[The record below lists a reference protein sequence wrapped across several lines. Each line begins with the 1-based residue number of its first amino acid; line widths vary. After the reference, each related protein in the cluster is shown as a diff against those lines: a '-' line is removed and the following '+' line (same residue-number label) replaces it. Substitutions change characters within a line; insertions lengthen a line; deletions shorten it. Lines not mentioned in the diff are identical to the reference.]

1 MVTDD
6 DPMARKRRADS
17 LIEATARE
25 LHDLLGEAV
34 SRLQP
39 FPPLPGSFFTY
50 GIEIEGGFAD
60 SPERGCVILAPDGE
74 LYEFELSIDFSD
86 GGSDPVAARDE
97 TLKKLDLHPRDY
109 VVFAYN
115 ALTRVTELLME
126 QESTE

>member
-1 MVTDD
+1 MVIDS
-6 DPMARKRRADS
+6 DPMARKRRAD
-17 LIEATARE
+17 LIIETTAGELRE
-25 LHDLLGEAV
+25 LLQEAV
-34 SRLQP
+34 ARLQP

-50 GIEIEGGFAD
+50 GIEIEGGCVD

-74 LYEFELSIDFSD
+74 LYELELSIDFSD
-86 GGSDPVAARDE
+86 GGCDPVAARDE

-109 VVFAYN
+109 IVFAYN